1 LGNPLFAPD
10 RSISSWTG
18 KSEMLENGKSIRV
31 LIADDERMIANT
43 LARILTSSGFEAS
56 AVYSGE
62 NAIEAARDLKPD
74 VLITDVIMG
83 GMTGI
88 EAAIH
93 IVGLLPN
100 CRIILFSGQA
110 STADL
115 LECASAKGHRFE
127 ILSKPIHPR
136 VLLDHLSAPV

>member
-1 LGNPLFAPD
+1 
-10 RSISSWTG
+10 
-18 KSEMLENGKSIRV
+18 MLENGKSIRV
-31 LIADDERMIANT
+31 LVADDERMIANT
-43 LARILTSSGFEAS
+43 LARILIASGFDAS

-74 VLITDVIMG
+74 VLITDVVMG

-93 IVGLLPN
+93 IVSLLPS

-115 LECASAKGHRFE
+115 LERASARGHRCE
-127 ILSKPIHPR
+127 ILTKPIHPR

>member
-1 LGNPLFAPD
+1 
-10 RSISSWTG
+10 
-18 KSEMLENGKSIRV
+18 MLDNGKSIRV
-31 LIADDERMIANT
+31 LVADDERMIANT
-43 LARILTSSGFEAS
+43 LARILSTSGFEAK

-62 NAIEAARDLKPD
+62 NAIEAARELKPD

-88 EAAIH
+88 EAAMH
-93 IVGLLPN
+93 IIALLPD

-110 STADL
+110 ATADL
-115 LECASAKGHRFE
+115 LECARTKGHRFE

-136 VLLDHLSAPV
+136 VLLDHLSAPVVN

>member
-1 LGNPLFAPD
+1 
-10 RSISSWTG
+10 
-18 KSEMLENGKSIRV
+18 MLENGKSIRV
-31 LIADDERMIANT
+31 LVADDERMIANT
-43 LARILTSSGFEAS
+43 LAYILSASGFEAK

-62 NAIEAARDLKPD
+62 NAIEAARELKPD

-88 EAAIH
+88 EAAMH
-93 IVGLLPN
+93 ITALLPE

-110 STADL
+110 ATADL
-115 LECASAKGHRFE
+115 LECARTKGHRFE

-136 VLLDHLSAPV
+136 VLLDHLSAPVVN

>member
-1 LGNPLFAPD
+1 MPQ
-10 RSISSWTG
+10 
-18 KSEMLENGKSIRV
+18 NGKAIRV
-31 LIADDERMIANT
+31 LVADDERMIANT
-43 LARILTSSGFEAS
+43 LACILSSSGFEAK

-62 NAIEAARDLKPD
+62 TAIEAARDIKPD

-93 IVGLLPN
+93 IIALLPE
-100 CRIILFSGQA
+100 CRVILFSGQA

-115 LECASAKGHRFE
+115 LERASAKGHRFE
-127 ILSKPIHPR
+127 ILTKPVHPQ
-136 VLLDHLSAPV
+136 VLLEHLATPA

>member
-1 LGNPLFAPD
+1 
-10 RSISSWTG
+10 
-18 KSEMLENGKSIRV
+18 MLENGKSIRV
-31 LIADDERMIANT
+31 LVADDERMIANT
-43 LARILTSSGFEAS
+43 LARILSSSGFEAK

-93 IVGLLPN
+93 IIALLPN

-115 LECASAKGHRFE
+115 VESTSGKGHRFE
-127 ILSKPIHPR
+127 ILTKPIHPR